1 MEHGPTDQGFD
12 YFFGHRGGF
21 IDNYNHHFLH
31 NEGFH
36 DLYRNKKEIFR
47 QGQYFPDMMTREA
60 IRFIEK
66 HKRDP
71 LFLYIAFNTP
81 HYPEQ
86 ADSEFEDIYTGI
98 DGPRNS
104 YAKMVSTVD
113 KRMGQVMNHLEK
125 LGLYENTMFVFLSDN
140 GHSCEFHHI
149 TGDGHKSGLP
159 KGFEYGANGGGGN
172 TGKWYGKKGTY
183 FEGGVRIPFVISY
196 PKMLP
201 ANQVRDQ
208 IVRETDLLPTICD
221 ILDIRLPEKRMD
233 GATLLPIIEEDA
245 KSHHEVLF
253 WNWNTSWAV
262 RKGE

>member
-1 MEHGPTDQGFD
+1 
-12 YFFGHRGGF
+12 
-21 IDNYNHHFLH
+21 
-31 NEGFH
+31 
-36 DLYRNKKEIFR
+36 
-47 QGQYFPDMMTREA
+47 
-60 IRFIEK
+60 
-66 HKRDP
+66 
-71 LFLYIAFNTP
+71 
-81 HYPEQ
+81 
-86 ADSEFEDIYTGI
+86 
-98 DGPRNS
+98 
-104 YAKMVSTVD
+104 MVSTVD

-262 RKGE
+262 RKGEWKLIVNGYNPPDVAKGENWKNNRLESPCLVNLSGEEPEKINYADQYPEIIEEYTRLHKQWFNDED